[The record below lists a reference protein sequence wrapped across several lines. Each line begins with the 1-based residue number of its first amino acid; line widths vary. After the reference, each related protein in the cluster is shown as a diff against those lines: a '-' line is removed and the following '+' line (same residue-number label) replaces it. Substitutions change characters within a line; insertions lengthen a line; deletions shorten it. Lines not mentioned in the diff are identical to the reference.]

1 MADVARYLLPSERAV
16 IDIRQHW
23 AVLAGA
29 TLQSIALFA
38 IGVLLVRF
46 SNGVDAVRTAGVFF
60 CFLVVLRWSWKVWE
74 WSRHIVVVTDKRLLL
89 VTGIVTRNLAIMP
102 LVKVTDLTFH
112 RSSTGLLLG
121 YGKFVVESAGQD
133 QALSTIDY
141 VPRAEA
147 TYLQISELLF
157 GGDKGAPGAMVT
169 AAQYEASEE
178 EERQARSRWRRFA
191 SVRRRGRGW
200 TAPPDQTD
208 GPPEPSP
215 ATNRLDDLLAR
226 RDTLLAEED
235 ERYEFRDR
243 DRGRDFDRDFDRDVD
258 REEQLPERRRRSDDT
273 WELPRIHEPGSRNSG
288 SYDNGF
294 DTRRI
299 DPQLPPPRR
308 PRDAGSD
315 PADD

>member
-16 IDIRQHW
+16 ISIRRHW
-23 AVLAGA
+23 AVLAGS

-38 IGVLLVRF
+38 IAVLLARF
-46 SNGVDAVRTAGVFF
+46 SNGVGFVRTVAVYF
-60 CFLVVLRWSWKVWE
+60 CIFVVLRWLWKVWE
-74 WSRHIVVVTDKRLLL
+74 WYREIIVVTDKRLLL
-89 VTGIVTRNLAIMP
+89 MTGIVTRNLAIMP

-112 RSSTGLLLG
+112 RSATGLMLG

-133 QALSTIDY
+133 QALSTIDF
-141 VPRAEA
+141 VPRAEN

-157 GGDKGAPGAMVT
+157 GGDKGAPGALVT
-169 AAQYEASEE
+169 AAQYDASEE
-178 EERQARSRWRRFA
+178 EERQTRRRWRRFGSA
-191 SVRRRGRGW
+191 RRRGRGW

-226 RDTLLAEED
+226 RDTLLADRDEPRYERYDGED
-235 ERYEFRDR
+235 E
-243 DRGRDFDRDFDRDVD
+243 
-258 REEQLPERRRRSDDT
+258 LPERRRTDAT
-273 WELPRIHEPGSRNSG
+273 LQLPRIHEPGSRNSG
-288 SYDNGF
+288 AYDNGF
-294 DTRRI
+294 DTGHGFGGRDA

-308 PRDAGSD
+308 PRDAPPPGTD

>member
-1 MADVARYLLPSERAV
+1 VADVTRYLLPSERPV
-16 IDIRQHW
+16 ISIRRHW
-23 AVLAGA
+23 AVIAGA
-29 TLQSIALFA
+29 TLQSLVLFTL
-38 IGVLLVRF
+38 GVLLVRF
-46 SNGVDAVRTAGVFF
+46 SGDVGFLRMLAVYFCVFVF
-60 CFLVVLRWSWKVWE
+60 ARWLWQAWE
-74 WSRHIVVVTDKRLLL
+74 WRREIIVVTDKRLLL

-121 YGKFVVESAGQD
+121 YGKFIVESAGQD

-141 VPRAEA
+141 VPRAENV
-147 TYLQISELLF
+147 YLQISELLF
-157 GGDKGAPGAMVT
+157 GGEKGAPGAMVT

-178 EERQARSRWRRFA
+178 EEREVRSRWRRFA

-226 RDTLLAEED
+226 RDTLLADRDEPQY
-235 ERYEFRDR
+235 ERYE
-243 DRGRDFDRDFDRDVD
+243 
-258 REEQLPERRRRSDDT
+258 REEREERDPGGELPERRRTEPTRPV
-273 WELPRIHEPGSRNSG
+273 PRIHEPGSRNSG
-288 SYDNGF
+288 AYDNGY
-294 DTRRI
+294 DQAAGRRPD

-308 PRDAGSD
+308 PRDAPPPRSD